1 MRNFWEAEMSGYKF
15 MNESLNINERVR
27 ALLRE
32 LTLDEKLLQT
42 LIILNELG
50 SGQGSDGF
58 FVQLSLIALDDFFF
72 NFVLLCIGLL

>member
-1 MRNFWEAEMSGYKF
+1 MAFA
-15 MNESLNINERVR
+15 
-27 ALLRE
+27 
-32 LTLDEKLLQT
+32 LDEKLLQT

-58 FVQLSLIALDDFFF
+58 FVQLSLIAFDDFFF